1 PPEPEQAVALSF
13 LRLAPFNRTPVS
25 EENRDSLLSEM
36 TSTVGSVFLGLT
48 VGCAK
53 CHDHKYDSIPAR
65 DFYRMKAFFA
75 TVQVENTGRAGGY
88 EPAEF
93 YRPGEKKWADEKREE
108 YEKELKTVEADFSAI
123 KKPMLVKLNHS
134 RRKKEPAAKDVTDK
148 DLEEAVNVENNNA
161 ASLDTKDEVLTREE
175 RQEYHRISDR
185 ISRLKKARE
194 RVDPKAMGVRDA
206 DGPPMGPDVPTSYV
220 LIRGD

>member
-1 PPEPEQAVALSF
+1 VVALSF

-25 EENRDSLLSEM
+25 IENRDSLLSEM

-53 CHDHKYDSIPAR
+53 CHDHKYDSIPTR

-75 TVQVENTGRAGGY
+75 TVQIENTGRAGGY
-88 EPAEF
+88 EPANF
-93 YRPGEKKWADEKREE
+93 YRPDEKKWADEKREA
-108 YEKELKTVEADFSAI
+108 YEQELKTVEAQFTAL
-123 KKPMLVKLNHS
+123 KKPMLVKLNDS
-134 RRKKEPAAKDVTDK
+134 RRKKDPQAKDGADK

-161 ASLDTKDEVLTREE
+161 ASLGKKNEVLTADERREY
-175 RQEYHRISDR
+175 QRISDR

-194 RVDPKAMGVRDA
+194 RVEPKAMGVRDA
-206 DGPPMGPDVPTSYV
+206 DGPPMGPDVPVSYV